1 MAQTITQA
9 TLKLSRDTVE
19 SWPGAI
25 IASGMKVLAPI
36 LLNTGQSEY
45 ALLTSAAPKATGLGK
60 GLPRLSPK
68 PAWFPRSEPI
78 LTMERI
84 GREWRMDDP
93 DMQFPPVVIFGAR
106 PCDAAAPEILA
117 PLFGWDFHDP
127 FFEKRR
133 KQIAFVVL
141 ACQKSVDAACFCT
154 SVNGDP
160 AGENVGDVTLTEA
173 ADGGFIAQI
182 TDTKTGSVVAV
193 SSAAWKCKVIHK
205 APTNPACEKDP
216 DPEATCLSEIA
227 DEPSGW
233 RNAGYDVS
241 AWASATEYTAAA
253 VGPKEGYNDITWNL
267 AAKLIWTSDL
277 KLDNTLLCK
286 VTIES
291 P

>member
-1 MAQTITQA
+1 MMKSTILMMLA
-9 TLKLSRDTVE
+9 TLLHGCSGAGTDPTSSTSGDTGGT
-19 SWPGAI
+19 SSSTGSS
-25 IASGMKVLAPI
+25 SGG
-36 LLNTGQSEY
+36 TGQFKLEAWADNWFSMSIGDKLVVEDSVPITTERSFNSET
-45 ALLTSAAPKATGLGK
+45 ALFDADYPMTLSFVLKDFKQDDTGL
-60 GLPRLSPK
+60 
-68 PAWFPRSEPI
+68 EY
-78 LTMERI
+78 I
-84 GREWRMDDP
+84 GTD
-93 DMQFPPVVIFGAR
+93 
-106 PCDAAAPEILA
+106 
-117 PLFGWDFHDP
+117 
-127 FFEKRR
+127 
-133 KQIAFVVL
+133 KQQI
-141 ACQKSVDAACFCT
+141 
-154 SVNGDP
+154 G
-160 AGENVGDVTLTEA
+160 
-173 ADGGFIAQI
+173 DGGFIAQI